1 MSSGHAL
8 DPGKPCLCR
17 APAGDA
23 CAHGCA
29 SLGQGR
35 RRLLGQSE
43 AAVVWQ
49 PAIPDLSLDRASNR
63 SASGSGVPWGK
74 WGPAARQLAAAR
86 ARAVAGAAVA
96 GRGPR
101 RRLLAAAGGADGAAA
116 AGTAAEPA
124 GRSGGPVRE
133 LAQPSQARSSGR
145 HCCGLGTRGRVCA
158 QPQNGTLRAA
168 SLQDAIFALRAS
180 ALKSSYRRACDPWAP
195 QACIF
200 ACIAQALF
208 VALPGQQPLDQLPH
222 SGQDSLSG
230 RPRIHVRPVHGTR
243 RRMPAPRAGARGAA
257 ARLCARDDQLA
268 RHVRGGRA
276 QLGRGRPAAP
286 RVC

>member
-1 MSSGHAL
+1 MAAGGSRL
-8 DPGKPCLCR
+8 VPRPGQQPQRERLRRAMGQVGPRRPAACGGEGQGCGRGGRGGPGAAQAAAGRGWGCRRRRRGRDGRGACR
-17 APAGDA
+17 AE
-23 CAHGCA
+23 
-29 SLGQGR
+29 R
-35 RRLLGQSE
+35 
-43 AAVVWQ
+43 
-49 PAIPDLSLDRASNR
+49 RAS
-63 SASGSGVPWGK
+63 AG
-74 WGPAARQLAAAR
+74 
-86 ARAVAGAAVA
+86 AGAAVA
-96 GRGPR
+96 GAQLRAA
-101 RRLLAAAGGADGAAA
+101 LLWAGHKRPCVRSATKRH
-116 AGTAAEPA
+116 TA
-124 GRSGGPVRE
+124 
-133 LAQPSQARSSGR
+133 
-145 HCCGLGTRGRVCA
+145 
-158 QPQNGTLRAA
+158 AA